1 MNRKQNW
8 IEKVSDFISGK
19 GFYFVVLICV
29 AAIALSGYYLVQ
41 GMRGALEGAEDNLPV
56 SGSAAIKDGPSAAP
70 SPAPSSSMPRSS
82 PRPSPSPSPVPTA
95 TPAPTATPEPVPT
108 ATPVPTPEPTPAAL
122 VFTWPVKGSVIA
134 SFSIEAL
141 AYDETMGDWRIH
153 DGLDISA
160 DLGTQ
165 VMATANG
172 AVSAVYQD
180 DLMGTVVVV
189 DHGGG
194 LTSLY
199 ANLSETPT
207 VAVGDKVSTATVLGT
222 VGGTAAAERGRDT
235 HLHFSMYQSDLPI
248 DPADYLP

>member
-29 AAIALSGYYLVQ
+29 AAIALSGFYLVQ
-41 GMRGALEGAEDNLPV
+41 GMRGALDDVENDLPV
-56 SGSAAIKDGPSAAP
+56 GGSAAILDAPSAAP
-70 SPAPSSSMPRSS
+70 KPSAAVPSSA
-82 PRPSPSPSPVPTA
+82 PRPSPTPRP

-108 ATPVPTPEPTPAAL
+108 ATSVPTPEPTPAAL

-141 AYDETMGDWRIH
+141 SYDETMGDWRIH

-160 DLGTQ
+160 ALGTQ
-165 VMATANG
+165 VLATASG
-172 AVSAVYQD
+172 SVSAVYQD

-189 DHGGG
+189 DHGNG

-199 ANLSETPT
+199 ANLSETPV
-207 VAVGDKVSTATVLGT
+207 VAVGDSVSTGSILGT
-222 VGGTAAAERGRDT
+222 VGDTAAAERGRDA
-235 HLHFSMYQSDLPI
+235 HLHFAMYQNDLPI
-248 DPADYLP
+248 DPTDHLP

>member
-29 AAIALSGYYLVQ
+29 AAIALSGFYLVQ
-41 GMRGALEGAEDNLPV
+41 GMRGALDDGENDLPV
-56 SGSAAIKDGPSAAP
+56 GGSAAILEPPTAAPRPSAAV
-70 SPAPSSSMPRSS
+70 PSSA
-82 PRPSPSPSPVPTA
+82 PRPSPTPKPT
-95 TPAPTATPEPVPT
+95 PHPTATPEPVPT
-108 ATPVPTPEPTPAAL
+108 ATPSPSPEPTPAAL

-141 AYDETMGDWRIH
+141 SYDETMGDWRIH

-160 DLGTQ
+160 TLGTQ
-165 VMATANG
+165 VLATASG
-172 AVSAVYQD
+172 SVSAVYQD

-189 DHGGG
+189 DHGNG

-199 ANLSETPT
+199 ANLSETPV
-207 VAVGDKVSTATVLGT
+207 VAVGDSVSTGSILGT
-222 VGGTAAAERGRDT
+222 VGDTAAAERGRDA
-235 HLHFSMYQSDLPI
+235 HLHFAMYQNDLPI
-248 DPADYLP
+248 DPTDHLP